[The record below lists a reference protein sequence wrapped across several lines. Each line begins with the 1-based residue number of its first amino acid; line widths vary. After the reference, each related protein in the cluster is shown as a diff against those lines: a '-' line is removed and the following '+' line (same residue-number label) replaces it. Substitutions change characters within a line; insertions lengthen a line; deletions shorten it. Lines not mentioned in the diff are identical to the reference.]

1 MHQGDRGLSHI
12 PELPLVQNQGH
23 CSKDSGSCNSPA
35 CLVYCRS
42 GLLPPLGARFAPH
55 VQSTTTL
62 STPCAAHP
70 VHPLLHRPMTP
81 IASLDRVC
89 GCRQPRGIEHRQR
102 FFPRRREDLFSRVP
116 HPREALHP
124 LTQLVALVERRL
136 RPTAPVNQGVHVRHE
151 LTPLAPLR
159 PPAGHVQ
166 EPLAFARFACRLTHR
181 KRSWNHALM
190 CCWSDLLLRALR

>member
-1 MHQGDRGLSHI
+1 
-12 PELPLVQNQGH
+12 
-23 CSKDSGSCNSPA
+23 
-35 CLVYCRS
+35 
-42 GLLPPLGARFAPH
+42 
-55 VQSTTTL
+55 
-62 STPCAAHP
+62 
-70 VHPLLHRPMTP
+70 MTP

-116 HPREALHP
+116 HPREALPP
-124 LTQLVALVERRL
+124 LTQLVARVERRL

-166 EPLAFARFACRLTHR
+166 EPLAFARFPMPFDPPEARVEHSTDVLLERLAFAGAAAV
-181 KRSWNHALM
+181 S
-190 CCWSDLLLRALR
+190 